1 MTFHQDCGVPWSSP
15 PCRPTGATRCS
26 SSHRATPEAG
36 GFGGTG
42 LSTLAGTVTSG
53 ETPIVVPSSLDTAGL
68 RMPDAG
74 GRWRRRW
81 SVVGGVGDLIGQ
93 KGPGL
98 PPGKT
103 PGRADAVN
111 DSFLSSRSTPSTG
124 VASLLAGVGDPPDRG

>member
-1 MTFHQDCGVPWSSP
+1 MTFHQACGVPWSSP

-74 GRWRRRW
+74 GGGRGRG
-81 SVVGGVGDLIGQ
+81 SVVGGVGELIGQ

-98 PPGKT
+98 LP
-103 PGRADAVN
+103 A
-111 DSFLSSRSTPSTG
+111 SG
-124 VASLLAGVGDPPDRG
+124 VELVDVGSG